1 MSFRNHLADIYL
13 RTLVKSPYHI
23 DLGGSGVLK
32 VNKSDSGILWWIH
45 RGNLLRGQDNH
56 YKFLNPQGLTGTE
69 LEISNAGVEQGG
81 FYEVVLKEA
90 ACEIRNVIDVQID
103 G

>member
-1 MSFRNHLADIYL
+1 MSFINHLADNYL

-23 DLGGSGVLK
+23 ELGGRGVLK
-32 VNKSDSGILWWIH
+32 VEKSDGGTLWWIH
-45 RGNLLRGQDNH
+45 RGKLVRSQDNH
-56 YKFLNPQGLTGTE
+56 YKYFGPQGTE
-69 LEISNAGVEQGG
+69 LEISNAGVEQSG

-90 ACEIRNVIDVQID
+90 GCEKRNVIGVHID